1 MFGERLML
9 SYHSIQHAER
19 NALQLICDVMHT
31 LGASSRA
38 AFCVSESTAAL
49 LTAYAGAPGTARFA
63 AVSSTVL
70 RNSTHDI
77 AMLPAGKAHD
87 IYARSGSLLT
97 IKLLDIM
104 TRGTGY
110 EVYESM
116 LQAICTA
123 KLDAT

>member
-1 MFGERLML
+1 MFGTRLML

-19 NALQLICDVMHT
+19 NALQLIFDVMHT

-70 RNSTHDI
+70 RNSTH
-77 AMLPAGKAHD
+77 
-87 IYARSGSLLT
+87 
-97 IKLLDIM
+97 
-104 TRGTGY
+104 
-110 EVYESM
+110 
-116 LQAICTA
+116 AICN
-123 KLDAT
+123 ATSRKSS